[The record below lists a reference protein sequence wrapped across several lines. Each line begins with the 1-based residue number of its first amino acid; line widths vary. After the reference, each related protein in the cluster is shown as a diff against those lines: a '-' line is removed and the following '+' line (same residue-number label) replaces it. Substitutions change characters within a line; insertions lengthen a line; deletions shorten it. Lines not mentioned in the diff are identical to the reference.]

1 MVATIKAVETISFG
15 EGPHW
20 DVDEQVLYYVNF
32 LDNTINKYNPATGQH
47 TKTKLAQYPNTF
59 TTFVIPIEGRK
70 HRFLCG
76 IKRDIVEIE
85 WKGDNDTA
93 VVVRTI
99 ATVEKDRPEN
109 FLNDGKADRKGR
121 LVTGTLGGNCQSE
134 TLDNMIVPEKGSL
147 YRMDSDGSTHKLDE
161 KITISNGLAWDGE
174 GKTLYLVDSMDCIR
188 RYDYD
193 IETGNISNSQKLFV
207 PKDHGINGICDGL
220 TIDTDDNLWVAV
232 YQGGQ
237 ILKIDGKT
245 GDILQKVT
253 MPTSD
258 VTSLTFGGPNLDII
272 YVTSSNIQWQR
283 NEPVWGA
290 AIYEVNGLSVR
301 GYPAS
306 KVRLNS

>member
-1 MVATIKAVETISFG
+1 MVATIKAVQTISFG

-47 TKTKLAQYPNTF
+47 TKTKLAPYPNTF

-121 LVTGTLGGNCQSE
+121 LVT
-134 TLDNMIVPEKGSL
+134 
-147 YRMDSDGSTHKLDE
+147 
-161 KITISNGLAWDGE
+161 
-174 GKTLYLVDSMDCIR
+174 
-188 RYDYD
+188 D
-193 IETGNISNSQKLFV
+193 IKN
-207 PKDHGINGICDGL
+207 
-220 TIDTDDNLWVAV
+220 
-232 YQGGQ
+232 
-237 ILKIDGKT
+237 
-245 GDILQKVT
+245 
-253 MPTSD
+253 
-258 VTSLTFGGPNLDII
+258 
-272 YVTSSNIQWQR
+272 
-283 NEPVWGA
+283 
-290 AIYEVNGLSVR
+290 
-301 GYPAS
+301 
-306 KVRLNS
+306 